1 MSALGAL
8 LKWVVLL
15 PILVAVV
22 LLAVANDQTITVHLN
37 PFNVDDPVLRVNLA
51 LYQLAFGLFV
61 LGALIGALVT
71 WAGQHKYRSRSRHR
85 KDEAQFWQSR
95 AERAEQ
101 SERPQP
107 SQQTS
112 SRALAFLPRP
122 ERG

>member
-51 LYQLAFGLFV
+51 LYQLAFALFV

-71 WAGQHKYRSRSRHR
+71 WASQGRGAVLAEPRRTRRAVGASAAKPAGIVARPRLPAASRTGLRPHR
-85 KDEAQFWQSR
+85 R
-95 AERAEQ
+95 
-101 SERPQP
+101 
-107 SQQTS
+107 
-112 SRALAFLPRP
+112 
-122 ERG
+122 